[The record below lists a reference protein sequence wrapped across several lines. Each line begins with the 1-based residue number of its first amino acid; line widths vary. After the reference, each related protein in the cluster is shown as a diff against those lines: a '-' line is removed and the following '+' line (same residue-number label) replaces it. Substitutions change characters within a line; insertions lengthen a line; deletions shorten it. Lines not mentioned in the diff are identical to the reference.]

1 MERKTGITQ
10 AIKTA
15 GLKVTP
21 QRRMVYEVMQELRHA
36 SVDTVIEKV
45 RERNP
50 DITVSTIYRILDSFC
65 KAKVLSSVGNSA
77 DGKQYFDITVG
88 NHHHLFDGQ
97 KIADYDDPEL
107 TRLIYRYLA
116 GKLPGDTNIDK
127 IQVQIIINYYLKSE

>member
-1 MERKTGITQ
+1 MKRKTGITQ

-65 KAKVLSSVGNSA
+65 RAKVLSSVGNPADFEKTEKRNSESA
-77 DGKQYFDITVG
+77 DG
-88 NHHHLFDGQ
+88 
-97 KIADYDDPEL
+97 
-107 TRLIYRYLA
+107 
-116 GKLPGDTNIDK
+116 
-127 IQVQIIINYYLKSE
+127 

>member
-1 MERKTGITQ
+1 MERKTDITQ

-21 QRRMVYEVMQELRHA
+21 QRRTVYEVMQELRHA

-65 KAKVLSSVGNSA
+65 RAKVLSS
-77 DGKQYFDITVG
+77 VG

-127 IQVQIIINYYLKSE
+127 IQVQIIINHLKSE

>member
-65 KAKVLSSVGNSA
+65 KVLSSVGNPA

>member
-1 MERKTGITQ
+1 MERKTDITQ

-21 QRRMVYEVMQELRHA
+21 QRRAVYEVLRELRHA
-36 SVDTVIEKV
+36 SVDMVIEKV

-65 KAKVLSSVGNSA
+65 KARVLSLVGNPA
-77 DGKQYFDITVG
+77 DGKHYFDITVE

-107 TRLIYRYLA
+107 TRLICRYLA

-127 IQVQIIINYYLKSE
+127 IQVQIIINHLKSE

>member
-65 KAKVLSSVGNSA
+65 RAKGCSLRSAIPA
-77 DGKQYFDITVG
+77 DGKHYFDITVG

-116 GKLPGDTNIDK
+116 GKLPATRISTRYRCRLLLT
-127 IQVQIIINYYLKSE
+127 I

>member
-50 DITVSTIYRILDSFC
+50 DITV
-65 KAKVLSSVGNSA
+65 
-77 DGKQYFDITVG
+77 
-88 NHHHLFDGQ
+88 
-97 KIADYDDPEL
+97 
-107 TRLIYRYLA
+107 
-116 GKLPGDTNIDK
+116 
-127 IQVQIIINYYLKSE
+127 

>member
-65 KAKVLSSVGNSA
+65 RAKVLSSVGNPA
-77 DGKQYFDITVG
+77 DG
-88 NHHHLFDGQ
+88 
-97 KIADYDDPEL
+97 
-107 TRLIYRYLA
+107 
-116 GKLPGDTNIDK
+116 
-127 IQVQIIINYYLKSE
+127 

>member
-1 MERKTGITQ
+1 MERKTDITQ

-21 QRRMVYEVMQELRHA
+21 QRRTVYEVMQELQHA

-65 KAKVLSSVGNSA
+65 RAKVLSSVG

-127 IQVQIIINYYLKSE
+127 IQVQIIINHLKSE

>member
-1 MERKTGITQ
+1 MERKTDITQ

-21 QRRMVYEVMQELRHA
+21 QRRTVYEVMQELRHA

-65 KAKVLSSVGNSA
+65 KAKVLSSVGNPA

-97 KIADYDDPEL
+97 MVADYDDPEL